1 MGNVTQSKLQ
11 FFAKETSRDDDPKL
25 KDLLCSYQGKT
36 LGCWCKPDRCHGDE
50 LVKLIHEFSQE
61 TIGFAQKLS

>member
-11 FFAKETSRDDDPKL
+11 FFAKETSRDDVCELYREYIKKKCDDDPKL

-36 LGCWCKPDRCHGDE
+36 LDTE
-50 LVKLIHEFSQE
+50 MN
-61 TIGFAQKLS
+61 